1 MVLEELEET
10 SFLNKKQKAEIINL
24 WNEEYPIQL
33 NYKKIEDFE
42 IYLENLN
49 NCLHYLIQDSHNI
62 IKAWAFKFERENK
75 KWFAII
81 IAKEFQGT
89 GIGKK
94 LLEKIKTNETELLG
108 WVIDHSNDNKK
119 NGEKY
124 ISPVDF
130 YKKCDFTIT
139 TERLQSNLISA
150 IQIKWKKQELQ

>member
-1 MVLEELEET
+1 MKEAIET
-10 SFLNKKQKAEIINL
+10 KYLNIKHKQEIINL

-49 NCLHYLIQDSHNI
+49 NCIHYLIQDSNNT
-62 IKAWAFKFERENK
+62 IKGWAFKFERDNK
-75 KWFAII
+75 KWFAVI
-81 IAKEFQGT
+81 IAKEFQGI
-89 GIGKK
+89 GIGKN

-108 WVIDHSNDNKK
+108 WVINHSNDDKK

-124 ISPVDF
+124 ISPINF

-150 IQIKWKKQELQ
+150 IKIKWKKQELQ

>member
-1 MVLEELEET
+1 MKEIVEAK
-10 SFLNKKQKAEIINL
+10 FLGLKSKKEIIEL
-24 WNEEYPIQL
+24 WNNEYPIQL
-33 NYKKIEDFE
+33 NYKKLEDFE

-49 NCLHYLIQDSHNI
+49 NCTHYLIHNSNNI
-62 IKAWAFKFERENK
+62 IKSWAFKFERENK

-89 GIGKK
+89 GLGKS

-108 WVIDHSNDNKK
+108 WVIDHSNDVKK

-130 YKKCDFTIT
+130 YTKCDFSIT
-139 TERLQSNLISA
+139 NERLQSNLISA
-150 IQIKWKKQELQ
+150 IQIKWRKQE

>member
-1 MVLEELEET
+1 MKEAIET
-10 SFLNKKQKAEIINL
+10 KYLNIKHKQEIINL

-49 NCLHYLIQDSHNI
+49 NCIHYLIQDSHNI

>member
-10 SFLNKKQKAEIINL
+10 SFLNKKQKVEIIKL

-33 NYKKIEDFE
+33 NYEKLEDFE
-42 IYLENLN
+42 SYLEHLN
-49 NCLHYLIQDSHNI
+49 NCTHYLIHNSNNI

-81 IAKEFQGT
+81 VAKEFQGT

-94 LLEKIKTNETELLG
+94 LLEKIKANETEVLG
-108 WVIDHSNDNKK
+108 WVIDNSNDYKK

-130 YKKCDFTIT
+130 YIKCNFSIT
-139 TERLQSNLISA
+139 SERLQSNLIAA
-150 IQIKWKKQELQ
+150 IQIKWKKQESP

>member
-1 MVLEELEET
+1 MKEAIET
-10 SFLNKKQKAEIINL
+10 KYLNIKHKQEIINL

-49 NCLHYLIQDSHNI
+49 NCIHYLIQDSNNT
-62 IKAWAFKFERENK
+62 IKGWAFKFERDNK
-75 KWFAII
+75 KWFAVI
-81 IAKEFQGT
+81 IAKEFQGI
-89 GIGKK
+89 GIGKN

-108 WVIDHSNDNKK
+108 WVINHSNDDKK

-124 ISPVDF
+124 ISPINF

-139 TERLQSNLISA
+139 TERL
-150 IQIKWKKQELQ
+150 

>member
-1 MVLEELEET
+1 MKEAIET
-10 SFLNKKQKAEIINL
+10 KHLNIKHKQEIINL

-49 NCLHYLIQDSHNI
+49 NCIHYLIQDSNNI
-62 IKAWAFKFERENK
+62 IKGWAFKFERENK
-75 KWFAII
+75 KWFALI
-81 IAKEFQGT
+81 IAKEFQGI
-89 GIGKK
+89 GIGKN

-108 WVIDHSNDNKK
+108 WVINHSNDDKK
-119 NGEKY
+119 NCEKY
-124 ISPVDF
+124 ISPINF

-150 IQIKWKKQELQ
+150 IKIKWRKQELQ

>member
-1 MVLEELEET
+1 MKEAIET
-10 SFLNKKQKAEIINL
+10 KYLNIKHKQEIINL

-33 NYKKIEDFE
+33 NYKKLEDFE
-42 IYLENLN
+42 NYLENLN
-49 NCLHYLIQDSHNI
+49 NCTHYFIFDSKKN

-89 GIGKK
+89 GLGKS

-108 WVIDHSNDNKK
+108 WAIDHSNDVKK

-130 YKKCDFTIT
+130 YTKCDFSIT
-139 TERLQSNLISA
+139 NERLQLNLISA
-150 IQIKWKKQELQ
+150 IQIKWRKQE

>member
-1 MVLEELEET
+1 M
-10 SFLNKKQKAEIINL
+10 KEIIETKILDLKSKKEIIEL
-24 WNEEYPIQL
+24 WNNEYPLQL
-33 NYKKIEDFE
+33 NYKKLEDFE
-42 IYLENLN
+42 NYLKNLN
-49 NCLHYLIQDSHNI
+49 NCIHYLIHDSNKI

-75 KWFAII
+75 NWFAII

-89 GIGKK
+89 GIGKN
-94 LLEKIKTNETELLG
+94 LLEKIKSNETELLG
-108 WVIDHSNDNKK
+108 WVIDHSNDDKK

>member
-1 MVLEELEET
+1 MKEAIET
-10 SFLNKKQKAEIINL
+10 KNL
-24 WNEEYPIQL
+24 WNEEYPTQL

-49 NCLHYLIQDSHNI
+49 NCIHYLIQDSNNNI
-62 IKAWAFKFERENK
+62 KGWAFKFERDNK
-75 KWFAII
+75 KWFAVI
-81 IAKEFQGT
+81 IAKEFQGI
-89 GIGKK
+89 GIGKN

-108 WVIDHSNDNKK
+108 WVINHSNDDKK

-124 ISPVDF
+124 ISPINF

-150 IQIKWKKQELQ
+150 IKIKWKKQELQ